1 MRDKNE
7 NKPAGFAP
15 NGQMLRRTIVLM
27 AVFGIALFV
36 LLLLRLYKLQIVD
49 HDYYESLAIE
59 QQLREAPTAAARGSI
74 YDRNML
80 PLGDKRLVLTVHFDL
95 GGA

>member
-7 NKPAGFAP
+7 NKPVGFAP

-59 QQLREAPTAAARGSI
+59 QQLRLPLPAARYTTGICSP
-74 YDRNML
+74 L
-80 PLGDKRLVLTVHFDL
+80 P
-95 GGA
+95 